1 MQSHFEQR
9 GPRLDTTSPSVRHL
23 QELIRHAT
31 QVNISMEGGEQL
43 RGTIRWQDADF
54 VALQQEHD
62 LPLVLLNR
70 SKVVLLRALG

>member
-23 QELIRHAT
+23 QELIRHST
-31 QVNISMEGGEQL
+31 QVSIAMEGGEQL

-54 VALQQEHD
+54 LALQQQSE